1 MNYSCR
7 WRAVTPLT
15 TRGAETGIIKFFQED
30 SDLAHVVSSL
40 SNGTELE
47 VNFGKSLQ
55 VRLTAMSSFTICLFP
70 AHFKPLRTSLPDKLR
85 LAPHAPSPG

>member
-1 MNYSCR
+1 MMNYSCR

-55 VRLTAMSSFTICLFP
+55 VRLTATCYVIIHHL
-70 AHFKPLRTSLPDKLR
+70 SLSRP
-85 LAPHAPSPG
+85 